1 MAVTG
6 KRAGSMPDDRTLTAI
21 TRQLRGMGL
30 LRFELTLKGPERTV
44 VREMSVEEI
53 MADRPRLKRANRGG
67 CHVYIRPPRDIDHDL
82 VLLDD
87 LGRFTPDRMKSG
99 GHGSAVVVETSPGS
113 VQAWVRLGRPV
124 PAPVRHEV
132 ARELARLYGG
142 DPAAVNPH
150 QAGRL
155 AGFTNQ
161 KPEHKGPRGFPFV
174 LLLNAPGTI
183 ASGADALIAK
193 AEAKVAAA
201 QVKLS
206 EFSKSLS
213 VSATAEPY
221 RDLVTAWLAEYDAQ
235 PTADLSR
242 IDWWVV
248 NQGLGMG
255 VCPDMLASALAEV
268 ADRKGRYDVAYAERT
283 VRAALLKRS

>member
-6 KRAGSMPDDRTLTAI
+6 KRTGPMPDDRTLTAL

-30 LRFELTLKGPERTV
+30 PRFELTLKGPERTV

-53 MADRPRLKRANRGG
+53 MADLPRLKQANRVG
-67 CHVYIRPPRDIDHDL
+67 CHVYIRPPRDVDHDL

-87 LGRFTPDRMKSG
+87 IDRFTPDRMKTG

-113 VQAWVRLGRPV
+113 CQAWVRLGRPV

-132 ARELARLYGG
+132 ARALARRYGG

-161 KPEHKGPRGFPFV
+161 KPEYKGPRGNPFV
-174 LLLNAPGTI
+174 LLLNAPGTS
-183 ASGADALIAK
+183 AAEADTLIAM
-193 AEAKVAAA
+193 AEAKVKAAKA
-201 QVKLS
+201 KLA
-206 EFSKSLS
+206 ELGEALR
-213 VSATAEPY
+213 VSASSDPY
-221 RDLVTAWLAEYDAQ
+221 RDLVEAWLAEYDAQ
-235 PTADLSR
+235 PNADLSR
-242 IDWWVV
+242 IDWWIV
-248 NQGLGMG
+248 NKGLGMG
-255 VCPDMLASALAEV
+255 ACPDMIASALAEV
-268 ADRKGRYDVAYAERT
+268 ADRKGRHDVAYAERT
-283 VRAALLKRS
+283 VRAALLARS

>member
-1 MAVTG
+1 
-6 KRAGSMPDDRTLTAI
+6 MPDDRTLTAL

-30 LRFELTLKGPERTV
+30 ARFELTLKGPERTV

-53 MADRPRLKRANRGG
+53 KADLPRLKQANRVG
-67 CHVYIRPPRDIDHDL
+67 CHLYIRPPRDVDHDL

-87 LGRFTPDRMKSG
+87 IDRFTPDRMTSG
-99 GHGSAVVVETSPGS
+99 GHGPAVVVETSPGS
-113 VQAWVRLGRPV
+113 VQAWIRLGRPV
-124 PAPVRHEV
+124 PAPVRHEA

-161 KPEHKGPRGFPFV
+161 KPEHKGPRGYPFV
-174 LLLNAPGTI
+174 LLLNAPGTN
-183 ASGADALIAK
+183 ASAADTLIAM
-193 AEAKVAAA
+193 AEAKAKAAKA
-201 QVKLS
+201 KLA
-206 EFSKSLS
+206 ELGEALR
-213 VSATAEPY
+213 VSASGDPY
-221 RDLVTAWLAEYDAQ
+221 RDLVEAWLAEYDAQ
-235 PTADLSR
+235 PGADLSR
-242 IDWWVV
+242 IDWWLV
-248 NQGLGMG
+248 NKGLGMS
-255 VCPDMLASALAEV
+255 VCPDMIASALAEV